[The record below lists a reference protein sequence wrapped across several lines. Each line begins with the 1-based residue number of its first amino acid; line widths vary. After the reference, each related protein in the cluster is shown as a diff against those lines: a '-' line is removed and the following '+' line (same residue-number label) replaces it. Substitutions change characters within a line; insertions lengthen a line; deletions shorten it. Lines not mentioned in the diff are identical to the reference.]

1 MVDAKGILA
10 ALLLS
15 IASGAGGFF
24 YGSHQKDVQWQ
35 VRWNARDTADAEAKS
50 AAEKKEREREQEW
63 QAKLEEIK
71 NAGKKNLEDL
81 RKRERAA
88 ADSRMRD
95 AIEAARRRASEEAAA
110 TVRSA
115 PSPIDMFAGL
125 LDRADE
131 LAGKF
136 AREADESRIR
146 GLACEAAYEAT
157 R

>member
-1 MVDAKGILA
+1 MGNSKIILA
-10 ALLLS
+10 ALFVAL
-15 IASGAGGFF
+15 ASGAGGFF

-35 VRWNARDTADAEAKS
+35 VRWNARDTADAEAK
-50 AAEKKEREREQEW
+50 AEAEKKEREREKAW
-63 QAKLEEIK
+63 QAKIEEIQ

-110 TVRSA
+110 TVRIA

-136 AREADESRIR
+136 AAEADESRIR
-146 GLACEAAYEAT
+146 GLACEAAYDAT

>member
-10 ALLLS
+10 ALLFAL
-15 IASGAGGFF
+15 ASGTGGFF
-24 YGSHQKDVQWQ
+24 YGLHQKDVQWQ
-35 VRWNARDTADAEAKS
+35 VRWNARDTADAEAKA
-50 AAEKKEREREQEW
+50 AAEKKEREREQAW
-63 QAKLEEIK
+63 QAKIEEIQ

-110 TVRSA
+110 TVRSSA
-115 PSPIDMFAGL
+115 SPIDMFAGL

-146 GLACEAAYEAT
+146 GLACEAAYDST

>member
-1 MVDAKGILA
+1 MNAHTILA
-10 ALLLS
+10 SLVLAL
-15 IASGAGGFF
+15 ASGAGGFF

-35 VRWNARDTADAEAKS
+35 VRWNARDTADAKAK
-50 AAEKKEREREQEW
+50 AEAEKKEREREQAW
-63 QAKLEEIK
+63 QAKIEEIQ
-71 NAGKKNLEDL
+71 NANKKNLEDL

-146 GLACEAAYEAT
+146 GLACEAAYDAT